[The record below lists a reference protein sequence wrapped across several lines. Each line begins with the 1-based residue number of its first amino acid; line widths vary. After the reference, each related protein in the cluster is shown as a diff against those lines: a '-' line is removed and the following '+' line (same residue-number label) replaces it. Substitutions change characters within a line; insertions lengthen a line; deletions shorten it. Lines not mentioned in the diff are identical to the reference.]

1 MTTVFII
8 SAPSGSGKSTLVSEL
23 MRLVSRLRFSV
34 SYTTRYPRGNE
45 RDGEDYF
52 FISREEFEE
61 RIARGEFLEH
71 AEVFGNYY
79 GTHISELDRAAA
91 EGFDLVLDI
100 DVQGARQLKERI
112 PAGVSIFIL
121 APSRQVLEE
130 RLRARSQDSEA
141 VILRRLHD
149 AAGEIRNYSLYDY
162 VLVNREVA
170 SSVETLVA
178 IVKAARSRRDRMENE
193 IRPIL
198 ETFLKTSARREANSG
213 RVEWNIKMAESNLKQ
228 IAQNVI
234 PDDPEA
240 SAYRFIIVAAKRA
253 RQLQGGARSM
263 LPTTSK
269 KPTVA
274 AMEEVRRGLVPY
286 EDIAIEKMLPAIATE

>member
-23 MRLVSRLRFSV
+23 MRLVPRLRFSV

-52 FISREEFEE
+52 FISRADFEE
-61 RIARGEFLEH
+61 RVARGEFLEH

-91 EGFDLVLDI
+91 EGYDLVLDI

-121 APSRQVLEE
+121 APSRQILEE
-130 RLRARSQDSEA
+130 RLRTRSQDSEA

-170 SSVETLVA
+170 ASVETLVA
-178 IVKAARSRRDRMENE
+178 IVKATRSRRDRMEDE

-198 ETFLKTSARREANSG
+198 ETFSKVKKEAKNG
-213 RVEWNIKMAESNLKQ
+213 
-228 IAQNVI
+228 
-234 PDDPEA
+234 
-240 SAYRFIIVAAKRA
+240 
-253 RQLQGGARSM
+253 
-263 LPTTSK
+263 
-269 KPTVA
+269 
-274 AMEEVRRGLVPY
+274 
-286 EDIAIEKMLPAIATE
+286 